1 MRCFVIMGVS
11 GCGKTSVGEALAEGT
26 ALAFIDGDDLHP
38 PENIAKMSAGT
49 PLTDEDRE
57 PWLRLVGEELA
68 KASGPIAIGCS
79 ALKKIYRDQIT
90 ASAGE
95 AVGFVHLAAPIE
107 VISVRLALRE
117 GHFMP
122 LTLLESQFSALE
134 PLGAEECGHAVD
146 ISRTFDEVVSSAR
159 AYIRENL
166 A

>member
-79 ALKKIYRDQIT
+79 ALK
-90 ASAGE
+90 
-95 AVGFVHLAAPIE
+95 
-107 VISVRLALRE
+107 
-117 GHFMP
+117 
-122 LTLLESQFSALE
+122 
-134 PLGAEECGHAVD
+134 
-146 ISRTFDEVVSSAR
+146 
-159 AYIRENL
+159 
-166 A
+166 